1 MNAMNAL
8 QDVGQHSPS
17 PLSCFDLI
25 TEAEKELTAYMF
37 AVKEVLGPES
47 VNMAAE
53 RWMQALDEMC
63 FSNLTTKEPYRRVT
77 YSAVSTLC
85 H

>member
-1 MNAMNAL
+1 MMNAL
-8 QDVGQHSPS
+8 QEVEEQLAPS
-17 PLSCFDLI
+17 VSCIDLV
-25 TEAEKELTAYMF
+25 TEAERELTAYLF

-53 RWMQALDEMC
+53 RWIQALDEIC
-63 FSNLTTKEPYRRVT
+63 FSNLAAKEPYRRVT
-77 YSAVSTLC
+77 YSAVSTLR

>member
-1 MNAMNAL
+1 MKAMKAL
-8 QDVGQHSPS
+8 QDVDQPF
-17 PLSCFDLI
+17 PCIDLI
-25 TEAEKELTAYMF
+25 TEAEKELTAYLS

-53 RWMQALDEMC
+53 RWLQALDEMC
-63 FSNLTTKEPYRRVT
+63 FSNLATKEPYRRVT